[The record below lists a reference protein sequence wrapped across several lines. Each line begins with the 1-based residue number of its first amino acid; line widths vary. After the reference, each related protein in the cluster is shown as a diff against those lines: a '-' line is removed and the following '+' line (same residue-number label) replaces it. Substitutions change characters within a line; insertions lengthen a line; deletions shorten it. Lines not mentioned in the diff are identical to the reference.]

1 MEFVIQSLIKK
12 PINLPLKDSRK
23 QCIVVIGCLA
33 VNNGIPLPVI
43 QDMNVGERKEK
54 YYASKQVNRKDYC

>member
-23 QCIVVIGCLA
+23 QCIVVIGYLA

-43 QDMNVGERKEK
+43 QDMNVGERKEI
-54 YYASKQVNRKDYC
+54 YYASK

>member
-1 MEFVIQSLIKK
+1 MGFVIQSLIKK
-12 PINLPLKDSRK
+12 PTNLPLKGSRK

-43 QDMNVGERKEK
+43 QDMNVGERKEI
-54 YYASKQVNRKDYC
+54 YYASK

>member
-1 MEFVIQSLIKK
+1 
-12 PINLPLKDSRK
+12 LKDSRK

-43 QDMNVGERKEK
+43 QDMNVGERKEI